1 MLVTVL
7 ISFVVVAVV
16 FAVINKYT
24 KKTEQPVTLDDNGSK
39 PKETPVVGP
48 LEEEDGWN
56 WKEEVG
62 YETSSLVDIKS
73 EQQDVVSEVII
84 EKQPKPKAKKKM
96 SAKPKAPKKKK
107 DA

>member
-1 MLVTVL
+1 MLVTIL
-7 ISFVVVAVV
+7 ISLAVV
-16 FAVINKYT
+16 LVIFAVANRKA
-24 KKTEQPVTLDDNGSK
+24 KQPVTLDDNGSK

-62 YETSSLVDIKS
+62 YETSSLVDTKS
-73 EQQDVVSEVII
+73 EQQAAVPEVIV